1 MERDELKLLHQHFKN
16 YTFMKVLGEGSQGTV
31 FEGIEDQGKIT
42 VAIKVLNKNILKV
55 NPILLQLVKNEI
67 KILK

>member
-1 MERDELKLLHQHFKN
+1 
-16 YTFMKVLGEGSQGTV
+16 MKVLGEGSQGTV